1 MPMATSNQKWSHS
14 CPESHIL
21 AWWFTKRQVGMPD
34 ECLLLRV
41 FGNCCKDRSFSETLF
56 DLSGRELH
64 FSTGTYA
71 YSKEQIENIQVEQIA
86 LQFRSNTQEMAVLH
100 FID

>member
-41 FGNCCKDRSFSETLF
+41 FGNCWASVKLGIITSGASHGDGVSRADNRDRNISRRGPAQTHTPRE
-56 DLSGRELH
+56 DLPRPPVR
-64 FSTGTYA
+64 GT
-71 YSKEQIENIQVEQIA
+71 
-86 LQFRSNTQEMAVLH
+86 RPP
-100 FID
+100 